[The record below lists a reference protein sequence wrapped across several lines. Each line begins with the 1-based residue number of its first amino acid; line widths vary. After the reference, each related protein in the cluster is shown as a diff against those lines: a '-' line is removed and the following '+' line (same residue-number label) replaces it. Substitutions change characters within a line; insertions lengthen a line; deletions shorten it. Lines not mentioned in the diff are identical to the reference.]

1 MIKKIFRSTFF
12 ATLGVLLVTLFMVVG
27 LLYGYF
33 TQVQKEQLQTE
44 TGLAAQGVSLEG
56 QDYFN
61 ELKMSNVRI
70 TWVEI
75 KEKFSM
81 IMSLMHRSWTIM
93 LIEKK
98 SKKL

>member
-1 MIKKIFRSTFF
+1 
-12 ATLGVLLVTLFMVVG
+12 MVVG

-44 TGLAAQGVSLEG
+44 TALAAQGVSLEG

-70 TWVEI
+70 TWVDNQGKVLYDNE
-75 KEKFSM
+75 SDADHGQ
-81 IMSLMHRSWTIM
+81 SC
-93 LIEKK
+93 
-98 SKKL
+98 

>member
-44 TGLAAQGVSLEG
+44 TALAAQGVSLEG

-70 TWVEI
+70 TWVDNQGKVLYDNE
-75 KEKFSM
+75 SDAQ
-81 IMSLMHRSWTIM
+81 IMDNHANR
-93 LIEKK
+93 EE
-98 SKKL
+98 

>member
-44 TGLAAQGVSLEG
+44 TALAAQGFLWKAKIILMSSRCQMSESLG
-56 QDYFN
+56 
-61 ELKMSNVRI
+61 LI
-70 TWVEI
+70 I

-81 IMSLMHRSWTIM
+81 IMSLMHDHGQSC
-93 LIEKK
+93 
-98 SKKL
+98 